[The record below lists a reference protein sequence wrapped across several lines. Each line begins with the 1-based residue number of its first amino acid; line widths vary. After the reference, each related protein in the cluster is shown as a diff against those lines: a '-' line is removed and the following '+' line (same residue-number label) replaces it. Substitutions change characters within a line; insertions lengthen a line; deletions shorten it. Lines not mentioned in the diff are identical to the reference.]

1 MVLAMSVMATMA
13 FAAQQTVDCGSTVT
27 IKATPKAGYHFVEWN
42 DHNTNATRQIEN
54 ITANQSFTATF
65 APNTDTKYTVKHW
78 LQNITDDLYPT
89 NAEYTDNLEGT
100 TDEATEA
107 EAKDLTGFTAQ
118 SFLQSTIAGDES
130 TVINIYYTRNS
141 YTLAW
146 ATDGNALSG
155 NYTSGSIK
163 YGADIIAPAT
173 PTKTGYVFAGW
184 TPAVASTMPAGN
196 TTYTATWTAS
206 THTAYIVKH
215 YQQNIENDEYTEVLS
230 EDKEGTTG
238 ANTAAAAQEYDG
250 FTAKSF
256 SQATIAADGSTVIA
270 IYYDRNK
277 YTITFKDGPAT
288 FVEYKNLKYG
298 ATFEIPAGPASY
310 EDEDAVYNFSS
321 WTPAVST
328 TVTGNATYNAQFT
341 ETPKYTITA
350 VATPASAGTVIGG
363 GKYVSGSKITLTA
376 QCDDS
381 CYEFK
386 GWSDGETSA
395 SREVTVNAN
404 AEFTAIFEKKTY
416 TITIESANEAQGT
429 VSFVE

>member
-163 YGADIIAPAT
+163 YGAEIIAPAT

-184 TPAVASTMPAGN
+184 TPAVSNTMPAAN
-196 TTYTATWTAS
+196 TTYTATWEAS
-206 THTAYIVKH
+206 AHTAYIVKH

-238 ANTAAAAQEYDG
+238 ANTAAAAQEYEG

-270 IYYDRNK
+270 IYYDRNR
-277 YTITFKDGPAT
+277 YTITFKDGPKSIAKY
-288 FVEYKNLKYG
+288 ENLKFG
-298 ATFEIPAGPASY
+298 ATFNLPANPASY
-310 EDEDAVYNFSS
+310 EDEDAVYNFSG

-328 TVTGNATYNAQFT
+328 IVSGNATYTAQFT
-341 ETPKYTITA
+341 ATPKYTITG
-350 VATPASAGTVIGG
+350 VATPDGAGTVIGG

-381 CYEFK
+381 CYEFEK
-386 GWSDGETSA
+386 WSDGETSA
-395 SREVTVNAN
+395 SREVTVSENAT
-404 AEFTAIFEKKTY
+404 FTAIFKKKTY
-416 TITIESANEAQGT
+416 TITIESANETQGT
-429 VSFVE
+429 VSFE